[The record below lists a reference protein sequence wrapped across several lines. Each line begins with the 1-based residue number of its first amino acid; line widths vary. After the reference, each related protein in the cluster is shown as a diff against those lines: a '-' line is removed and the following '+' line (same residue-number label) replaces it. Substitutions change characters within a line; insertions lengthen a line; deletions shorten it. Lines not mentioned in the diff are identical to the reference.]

1 MQKHRGFRAWF
12 YFRNGWSLYFAF
24 IFAAINTLTVTY
36 YLAIEKIPSLQII
49 FPSFLHYI
57 VIVIIIGIPFLVFI
71 GYAHY
76 KRTAA
81 FRSEVDISI
90 ETNPYQ
96 RRLVVNTEAIIRLN
110 LNLLD
115 TISKSSIIEKI
126 SKDDLENITNIK
138 NEISELIESRTFRN
152 DMDLDYFRKIDKK
165 TSL

>member
-1 MQKHRGFRAWF
+1 MT
-12 YFRNGWSLYFAF
+12 SLLVNKRSY
-24 IFAAINTLTVTY
+24 ISLPLDETLWIT
-36 YLAIEKIPSLQII
+36 P
-49 FPSFLHYI
+49 
-57 VIVIIIGIPFLVFI
+57 IPFLVFI

-110 LNLLD
+110 LTLLD
-115 TISKSSIIEKI
+115 TISKYSINEKI
-126 SKDDLENITNIK
+126 SKEDLENITKLK

-152 DMDLDYFRKIDKK
+152 DVDLDYFRKIDKK

>member
-110 LNLLD
+110 LTLLD
-115 TISKSSIIEKI
+115 TISKYSINEKM
-126 SKDDLENITNIK
+126 SKEDLENITKLK

>member
-1 MQKHRGFRAWF
+1 MAKNHLFRAWF
-12 YFRNGWSLYFAF
+12 YFRQGWSTYFAF
-24 IFAAINTLTVTY
+24 IFAAVNTLTVTY

-57 VIVIIIGIPFLVFI
+57 VIVTTIGIPFLVFI

-76 KRTAA
+76 KKTAA

-110 LNLLD
+110 LTLLD
-115 TISKSSIIEKI
+115 TISKYSINEKI
-126 SKDDLENITNIK
+126 SKEDLENITKLK

-165 TSL
+165 ISP

>member
-57 VIVIIIGIPFLVFI
+57 VIVTTIGIPFLVFI

-110 LNLLD
+110 LTLLD
-115 TISKSSIIEKI
+115 TISKYSINEKI
-126 SKDDLENITNIK
+126 SKEDLENITKLK

-152 DMDLDYFRKIDKK
+152 DVDLDYFRKIDKK

>member
-57 VIVIIIGIPFLVFI
+57 VIVTTIGIPFLVFI

-152 DMDLDYFRKIDKK
+152 DVDLDYFRKIDKK

>member
-110 LNLLD
+110 LTLLD
-115 TISKSSIIEKI
+115 TISKYSINEKI
-126 SKDDLENITNIK
+126 SKEDLENITKLK

-152 DMDLDYFRKIDKK
+152 DVDLDYFRKIDKK

>member
-115 TISKSSIIEKI
+115 TILKYSIIEKI
-126 SKDDLENITNIK
+126 SKEDLENITNIK

-152 DMDLDYFRKIDKK
+152 DIDLDYFRKIDKK

>member
-1 MQKHRGFRAWF
+1 MDKHPGFRAWF

-24 IFAAINTLTVTY
+24 IFAAVNTLTVTY
-36 YLAIEKIPSLQII
+36 YLAIERVPFLLGI
-49 FPSFLHYI
+49 FPSFLHY
-57 VIVIIIGIPFLVFI
+57 VIIIPVIAIPILIFV

-152 DMDLDYFRKIDKK
+152 DVDLDYFRKIDKK

>member
-110 LNLLD
+110 LTLLD
-115 TISKSSIIEKI
+115 TISKYSINEKI

-152 DMDLDYFRKIDKK
+152 DVDLDYFRKIDKK